1 MGTQRCP
8 VETHRTDLATQTT
21 DRRSRAPVAGYAGGT
36 QRNPVGFGYGG
47 AVARTAPEIS
57 APYQTCHRRFQQWVR
72 EGKLERILRVLAEE
86 LHARGKLGTGGGF
99 YRRLLLGGKK
109 GGLAVGPTR
118 RGKRTKI
125 IAITDDHSLPLAVS
139 VESASPHES
148 QLVEGV
154 LGQSF
159 LDTLPTRLIGD
170 KAYDSDRLDRDLAD
184 RYGIEMIA
192 PHRGPRRAPTQDGRP
207 LRRYRKRWRVE
218 RLLPGFITF
227 VGWSFAGNT
236 TSRTSS
242 AWCASVAC
250 KSCSDIYETSSSL
263 YVPDLQLCTNST
275 PRCQMNTWDLT
286 LTARDYWQFEAERK
300 RPTGK
305 GLSC

>member
-1 MGTQRCP
+1 MGSQRCP
-8 VETHRTDLATQTT
+8 VETHRTNLATETT
-21 DRRSRAPVAGYAGGT
+21 DRRSRSPLARHAGST
-36 QRNPVGFGYGG
+36 QRNPVGLGYGG

-57 APYQTCHRRFQQWVR
+57 ALPDLPSPLPAVGARRQA
-72 EGKLERILRVLAEE
+72 GTHLARIGRGV
-86 LHARGKLGTGGGF
+86 ARPRKTATAGGF

-109 GGLAVGPTR
+109 GGLAVGPTK
-118 RGKRTKI
+118 RGKGTKI
-125 IAITDDHSLPLAVS
+125 IVITDDHSLPLAVS

-192 PHRGPRRAPTQDGRP
+192 PHRGQRRAPTQDGRS

-218 RLLPGFITF
+218 RL
-227 VGWSFAGNT
+227 FAWLHHFRRLVIRWEYHVENFFGMV
-236 TSRTSS
+236 RLG
-242 AWCASVAC
+242 CMQ
-250 KSCSDIYETSSSL
+250 ILLRYL
-263 YVPDLQLCTNST
+263 
-275 PRCQMNTWDLT
+275 
-286 LTARDYWQFEAERK
+286 
-300 RPTGK
+300 
-305 GLSC
+305 